1 MSIIS
6 LAEQDSHALLK
17 YKSNR
22 GSWKQNHYISN
33 SKCNDG
39 NIKWDSNGLD
49 GKKEVK
55 KSIGQP
61 AVPTAQRI
69 GWIVR

>member
-17 YKSNR
+17 YKSIR
-22 GSWKQNHYISN
+22 GSWEQNHYVSN

-39 NIKWDSNGLD
+39 NIKWDSNVTD
-49 GKKEVK
+49 PFYHYDPIRPKDYN
-55 KSIGQP
+55 
-61 AVPTAQRI
+61 AVTMNLHDPYA
-69 GWIVR
+69 

>member
-17 YKSNR
+17 YKSIR
-22 GSWKQNHYISN
+22 GSWEQNHYVSN

-39 NIKWDSNGLD
+39 NIKWDINATD
-49 GKKEVK
+49 
-55 KSIGQP
+55 P
-61 AVPTAQRI
+61 FYHYDPT
-69 GWIVR
+69 